1 MIIKIKNHTF
11 VIFLYLALFEIRMN
25 DVSKAVVIG
34 IFLLI
39 ALGIIALSLYSQ
51 PSYSGTKCPSYNLKS
66 SDGKEL
72 SSERFK
78 DRIVIL
84 NLIGEYCPW
93 CHKEFSVLQDVHN
106 NYPNVVIISVL
117 LDFDN
122 KITLNQ
128 FKQENGITWYLA
140 LDTDNLGKKFSVVGT
155 PTSVVVSNNI
165 IVEKFGGYKSFES
178 FRDAIEEA
186 QDIKSS
192 GNPPPRVSTVALAIS
207 AAPLIFFAPCSF
219 PMLFAYGAYSLKK
232 SMEPL
237 REGFIF
243 SLSIVIFFGII
254 GLLAII
260 TGGTVNF
267 AQYED
272 IIYLVTAIFLIA
284 LGTILVYRLEG
295 YLEILFRPLLKIGG
309 KKTTSFSF
317 GLGYS
322 AAALGCDFPI
332 ILALFMLAIEEN
344 ALNRAFIIT
353 LFLVLLFII
362 SFSVSTAIIG
372 SARAIRKKLK
382 FVSRYSVPISGIILI
397 AVGAYML
404 WIILS

>member
-1 MIIKIKNHTF
+1 
-11 VIFLYLALFEIRMN
+11 MN

-51 PSYSGTKCPSYNLKS
+51 PSYSGTQCPSYHLKS
-66 SDGKEL
+66 SDGETL
-72 SSERFK
+72 SSDKFK
-78 DRIVIL
+78 DKIVIL

-93 CHKEFSVLQDVHN
+93 CHKEFSVLQEVHN
-106 NYPNVVIISVL
+106 NYPDVIIISIL

-122 KITLNQ
+122 KITLQQ

-140 LDTDNLGKKFSVVGT
+140 VDTDNLGNKFSVTGT

-178 FRDAIEEA
+178 FRDAIEEGK
-186 QDIKSS
+186 DISAS
-192 GNPPPRVSTVALAIS
+192 GNPPPKISTVALAIS

-243 SLSIVIFFGII
+243 SIAIVIFFGII
-254 GLLAII
+254 GLLAIL
-260 TGGTVNF
+260 TGGAVNF
-267 AQYED
+267 AQYEN
-272 IIYLVTAIFLIA
+272 IIYLITAIFLIA

-295 YLEILFRPLLKIGG
+295 YLEILFRPLLKLGG

-317 GLGYS
+317 GIGYS
-322 AAALGCDFPI
+322 TASLGCNFPI

-344 ALNRAFIIT
+344 NLNRTFIVT
-353 LFLVLLFII
+353 LFLLLLFII

-372 SARAIRKKLK
+372 SARAMRKKLRFISK
-382 FVSRYSVPISGIILI
+382 YSVPISGIILI